1 MLAEKIQS
9 AKIVKEKAQ
18 MNKLRKVKTEAKRVE
33 VQKKIDNGRSY
44 DIEEAAGHSQVLAIQ
59 AIAEDKRQRLQNEQA
74 VQMKQKL
81 KQMNKIS
88 QMVGLNKRTFNDKT
102 DVSEV
107 ATLVSERM
115 TKNLSGPAIPN

>member
-1 MLAEKIQS
+1 
-9 AKIVKEKAQ
+9 
-18 MNKLRKVKTEAKRVE
+18 
-33 VQKKIDNGRSY
+33 
-44 DIEEAAGHSQVLAIQ
+44 
-59 AIAEDKRQRLQNEQA
+59 
-74 VQMKQKL
+74 MKQKL